1 MKKWIVSESPISP
14 ESEIIREFGE
24 FLGGILIRRGIV
36 SLELAREFFSCGKLS
51 DPFLL
56 SDMKSLVEV
65 VENALN
71 EDKKIVVYGDY
82 DCDGTAATAML
93 YSYLEAQGAD
103 VDFYIPDRGEGYGMN
118 IEALKKLVSRGAE
131 LIITVDNGISAIEEA
146 RFLKENGVELA
157 ITDHHQPGEKLPECA
172 ACVDPKRADDM
183 SPFKELCGAGVV
195 LKLLIA
201 LEGDE
206 DFVLDRY
213 ADLAAVAV
221 IGDVMPLKG
230 ENRLI
235 VQRGLE
241 SIRNEQNAGLAQ
253 LIRSAGRSCG
263 NITSAD
269 LAFAVCPRINAAGR
283 ISTADKAVRLMLC
296 EDDSDTARRI
306 AEELAELNAK
316 RREEENKI
324 IADVKKQIAEDP
336 LIVKQRVIVLSGEG
350 WHHGVVGIVCA
361 KVLDEYGKPV
371 VMISY
376 RKSGQKAEARGS
388 ARGIEGFSIYK
399 MLAACSGVLTRFGG
413 HTGAGGF
420 SLDADKIGEFTGLI
434 HKYADAN
441 YPKMPFPGM
450 IISGE
455 ITGKE
460 LTLENVKKLAL
471 LEPFGESNE
480 IPIFLLRGCVVKS
493 KRPMGDGK
501 YTSVDI
507 ENNGVTLR
515 VISFK
520 LPFVKFFPEAGE
532 RIDIAAAA
540 DINEYN
546 GKESVQLKLLDYRP
560 EGFREDRFFAASRVY
575 EEICRGEGC
584 DKRLAPRVIPQSREE
599 LMKIYDLIR
608 KSGGRRTIEELAVF
622 DGSVNFCMLNI
633 TLDAFCEAGMAEL
646 HEGRPVIVPTNQKT
660 DLFKQ
665 GLLAR
670 LNQEL
675 VQ

>member
-14 ESEIIREFGE
+14 ESEIVREFGD
-24 FLGGILIRRGIV
+24 FLGGILIKRGIV
-36 SLELAREFFSCGKLS
+36 SMELAREFFSCGKLS

-93 YSYLEAQGAD
+93 YGYLEAQGAD
-103 VDFYIPDRGEGYGMN
+103 VDFYIPDRSEGYGMN
-118 IEALKKLVSRGAE
+118 IEALKKLVDRGAE

-157 ITDHHQPGEKLPECA
+157 VTDHHQPGEKLPECA
-172 ACVDPKRADDM
+172 ACVDPNRADDM

-213 ADLAAVAV
+213 ADLAAVAT

-230 ENRLI
+230 ENRFI

-253 LIRSAGRSCG
+253 LIRSAGRGCE
-263 NITSAD
+263 NITSTD
-269 LAFAVCPRINAAGR
+269 LAFTVCPRINAAGR
-283 ISTADKAVRLMLC
+283 ITTADKAVRLMLC

-306 AEELAELNAK
+306 AEELSELNAK

-324 IADVKKQIAEDP
+324 LDDVKKQIADDP
-336 LIVKQRVIVLSGEG
+336 LLLKQRVIVLSGDG
-350 WHHGVVGIVCA
+350 WHNGVVGIVCA
-361 KVLDEYGKPV
+361 RILERYGKPV
-371 VMISY
+371 VMISS
-376 RKSGQKAEARGS
+376 RNGEARGS
-388 ARGIEGFSIYK
+388 ARSIDGFSIYK
-399 MLAACSGVLTRFGG
+399 MLAACGGVLTRFGG

-420 SLDADKIGEFTGLI
+420 SLPVDKVGEFTRLI
-434 HKYADAN
+434 HEYANGN
-441 YPKMPFPGM
+441 YPKMPSPGM
-450 IISGE
+450 LIDGE
-455 ITGKE
+455 ITGRE

-471 LEPFGESNE
+471 LEPFGERNE
-480 IPIFLLRGCVVKS
+480 IPVFLLRGCTVKS
-493 KRPMGDGK
+493 KRSLSDGK
-501 YTSVDI
+501 YTSFEI
-507 ENNGVTLR
+507 ENGGVVLR

-520 LPFVKFFPEAGE
+520 LPFAKFFPEAGE
-532 RIDIAAAA
+532 RIDIAASAE
-540 DINEYN
+540 INEYN
-546 GKESVQLKLLDYRP
+546 GKESVQLRLSDYRP

-575 EEICRGEGC
+575 EEIRRGEGC
-584 DKRLAPRVIPQSREE
+584 DKRLAPRVVPQSREE
-599 LMKIYDLIR
+599 LMKIYDLIK
-608 KSGGRRTIEELAVF
+608 KSGGRKTIEELAVF
-622 DGSVNFCMLNI
+622 DGSVNFCMLSI
-633 TLDAFCEAGMAEL
+633 TIDAFCEAGMIQID
-646 HEGRPVIVPTNQKT
+646 GGCPRIVPVKEKT

-665 GLLAR
+665 GLIAR
-670 LNQEL
+670 LNREL
-675 VQ
+675 LQ